1 LNNLI
6 LKIIIYLINKKILLY
21 NKLFH
26 LALNIF

>member
-21 NKLFH
+21 NKLFY